1 MTTEDASSTMTTTN
15 KRVRITEPV
24 NTNLPI
30 LKKNGLTLTP
40 KGMALTSVRTFAMT
54 LRDTL
59 SPIILNAGETHI
71 TLLHKWTTKVRQLKK
86 MEDDDEFIPRSARLV
101 NFEFR
106 VTKEVEN
113 SEEFKTVNAETQI
126 IIQDFR
132 IDLKLKV
139 MATLRI
145 DIALIRDSLIQNFM
159 KHLNLITKAKLL
171 TDKKETSPHLIVST
185 FMHYHHEDFLLQT
198 DMELEEF
205 NTAYKKAHALPVYPI
220 PPTQEDMTDDM
231 EVNNPALPPDMTH
244 HQQYAI
250 KLRDDATNC
259 YNTVTSTLSTP
270 VTIYFEKLES
280 IKIDISLKKLNSTAE
295 LEDAAV
301 SAQTRMDL
309 EPSAEPELVKDLIR
323 EQVAS
328 ENKKLSAELGQL
340 KRQLALLTSKSG
352 GSPVKGKR
360 TPKGGASTKKQITKK
375 NATETAKAKG
385 KSPKAGARGPDSS
398 KNGGGKNGKKKKK
411 KPKQRS

>member
-1 MTTEDASSTMTTTN
+1 MTTTN
-15 KRVRITEPV
+15 KRVRFTEP
-24 NTNLPI
+24 TITTSPI
-30 LKKNGLTLTP
+30 LKKEGSSLTP
-40 KGMALTSVRTFAMT
+40 KGMALNSVRTFAST

-101 NFEFR
+101 NFDFR
-106 VTKEVEN
+106 VSKEVEN

-132 IDLKLKV
+132 IDLKVKV

-145 DIALIRDSLIQNFM
+145 EIALIKTSLIENLM
-159 KHLNLITKAKLL
+159 KHLNLVTKAKLL
-171 TDKKETSPHLIVST
+171 TDKKDTNPHLIVST
-185 FMHYHHEDFLLQT
+185 FMHYHHEDFLPLS
-198 DMELEEF
+198 DMDLEEF
-205 NTAYKKAHALPVYPI
+205 NTAYKKAHALPEYPI
-220 PPTQEDMTDDM
+220 PLTQEEMTDHMDA
-231 EVNNPALPPDMTH
+231 NNPALPPDMTH

-250 KLRDDATNC
+250 KLRDDATNY

-270 VTIYFEKLES
+270 VTIYFEKLDS
-280 IKIDISLKKLNSTAE
+280 IEIDISLKKLNSTAE
-295 LEDAAV
+295 LEDAAA

-323 EQVAS
+323 ERVAS

-340 KRQLALLTSKSG
+340 KRQLTLLTSKSG
-352 GSPVKGKR
+352 GSPVKGQR

-375 NATETAKAKG
+375 NPANKANAKG
-385 KSPKAGARGPDSS
+385 KTQKAGAQGQDSS
-398 KNGGGKNGKKKKK
+398 QKGKGKNGDKKKKRTK
-411 KPKQRS
+411 KRS